1 MSKGKLFILS
11 APSGT
16 GKSTILKEVMTR
28 LEGLVFSISHTTR
41 APRRG
46 ETDGVEYH
54 FVDRPTFLA
63 MKEKGLFLEW
73 AEVHGNY
80 YGTSRPAVEKQI
92 SCGND
97 VILDIDVQGAGMI
110 SSLGAVDAAYIFLA
124 PPSLDELER
133 RLRSRGLDD
142 DETIATRMANAREEM
157 AAMDEFEYCIVNE
170 TVDEAVRLF
179 EAVILAERAR
189 GRRGLNGAGLRLET
203 AV

>member
-1 MSKGKLFILS
+1 MSRGKLFILS
-11 APSGT
+11 APSGA
-16 GKSTILKEVMTR
+16 GKSTVLKEVMAR
-28 LEGLVFSISHTTR
+28 LENLVFSISHTTR

-54 FVDRPTFLA
+54 FVDRPTFES

-80 YGTSRPAVEKQI
+80 YGTSRPAVEKQVA
-92 SCGND
+92 CGND
-97 VILDIDVQGAGMI
+97 VILDIDVQGAAIIRG
-110 SSLGAVDAAYIFLA
+110 LGDVDAAYIFLA
-124 PPSLDELER
+124 PPGLGELER
-133 RLRSRGLDD
+133 RLQSRGLDD
-142 DETIATRMANAREEM
+142 DETIATRMTNAEEEM

-189 GRRGLNGAGLRLET
+189 GRRRLNGDGLRLEES
-203 AV
+203 A